1 MFFLYNKL
9 PDEFI
14 IFDTEFTAWEGSM
27 QRNWSKDFEK
37 KELVQIGG
45 LKIKK
50 IDDTLRVIDTI
61 NIFIKPK
68 VNPVLSKY
76 FIDLTGITQ
85 RLIESYGVPFL
96 RGINYFYKFSKNK
109 NNEFLP
115 MYSYGNDYSVIKENL
130 IIHNLKSNSRFYNW
144 GNHFYDIKRFF
155 KDYVNVDQYTSGS
168 LYKAFN
174 IKPGYGVDIHNSL
187 WDSKSLF
194 LSLKYLVDKEH
205 NSISNGINWIVPLIL
220 LFFLFFVKFYFSY

>member
-1 MFFLYNKL
+1 MFSLYNKL
-9 PDEFI
+9 PNEFI

-27 QRNWSKDFEK
+27 QRNWNKDYEK
-37 KELVQIGG
+37 KELVQISG

-50 IDDTLRVIDTI
+50 IDNSLRVIDTI

-85 RLIESYGVPFL
+85 RLIESYGVHFL
-96 RGINYFYKFSKNK
+96 IGINYFYKFSKND

-130 IIHNLKSNSRFYNW
+130 IIHNFKHNSRFYNW
-144 GNHFYDIKRFF
+144 GNHFYDIKTFF
-155 KDYVNVDQYTSGS
+155 KDYVNVHEYTSGN

-205 NSISNGINWIVPLIL
+205 NSISNGIMWFLPVIL
-220 LFFLFFVKFYFSY
+220 LLFLFFVKFWF

>member
-27 QRNWSKDFEK
+27 KRNWSKDFEK
-37 KELVQIGG
+37 KELVQIAG

-50 IDDTLRVIDTI
+50 IDDTLRVIDSI

-68 VNPVLSKY
+68 VNPVLSNY
-76 FIDLTGITQ
+76 FINLTGITQ
-85 RLIESYGVPFL
+85 SLIESYGVSFL
-96 RGINYFYKFSKNK
+96 RGINSFYKFSKNK
-109 NNEFLP
+109 NNDFLP
-115 MYSYGNDYSVIKENL
+115 IYSYGNDYSVIKENL

-144 GNHFYDIKRFF
+144 GNHFYDIKMVF
-155 KDYVNVDQYTSGS
+155 KDYVNVDQYTSGN

-174 IKPGYGVDIHNSL
+174 IKPGYSVDIHNSL

-220 LFFLFFVKFYFSY
+220 LFFLFSFFC